1 MNELAKTIGGVE
13 PAKTDAMVFPLM
25 DEEVYPRLL
34 DKDLMKDVYRKW
46 MSDHSLTLEQA
57 AVACGAPV
65 ETVLYWADVA
75 SWVEQRSRAVRV
87 RVKEE
92 TAALE
97 NRRLAIRNN
106 TVMEQVSMARGI
118 SEKVS
123 EAIAKPKLTVAKKDG
138 TAVEIDLSP
147 RDLKELAE
155 AGRAASDILGRF
167 LGVAEAK
174 PMNADGSDTKDDAPQ
189 ARPLVVVVKGG
200 GLPQVRMSATAAII
214 DVSGGQ

>member
-1 MNELAKTIGGVE
+1 
-13 PAKTDAMVFPLM
+13 
-25 DEEVYPRLL
+25 
-34 DKDLMKDVYRKW
+34 
-46 MSDHSLTLEQA
+46 
-57 AVACGAPV
+57 
-65 ETVLYWADVA
+65 
-75 SWVEQRSRAVRV
+75 VRV
-87 RVKEE
+87 RARES
-92 TAALE
+92 AAELE

-123 EAIAKPKLTVAKKDG
+123 EAISRPKHTVFKKDN
-138 TAVEIDLSP
+138 TPVEVDLSP

-174 PMNADGSDTKDDAPQ
+174 PVNADGSDTKDDTPQ

-200 GLPQVRMSATAAII
+200 GLPQVRMSATADVI
-214 DVSGGQ
+214 DVTGGQ